1 MTNDK
6 YSDKDV
12 FLLMDE
18 LLREAAVY
26 VEKVSIRMYSDTIEY
41 IRIRGASNMCIGTCS

>member
-6 YSDKDV
+6 CNDKDA

-26 VEKVSIRMYSDTIEY
+26 VEKVSMD
-41 IRIRGASNMCIGTCS
+41 